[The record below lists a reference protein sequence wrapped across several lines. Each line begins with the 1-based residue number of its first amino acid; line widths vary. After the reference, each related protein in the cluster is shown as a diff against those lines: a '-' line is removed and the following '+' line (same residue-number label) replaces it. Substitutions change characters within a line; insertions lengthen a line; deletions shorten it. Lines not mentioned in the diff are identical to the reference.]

1 MTETIAAC
9 GLEPWPPGPGRNLF
23 TNAII
28 SVLEDWM
35 TRPSFTAVMLH
46 SEVLAAIKHKK
57 PERRKWA
64 DLQNIEDRKT
74 PIYILNSNIPTS
86 LSIELATRRNL
97 NSGTMG
103 NRASANFSRPALG
116 PSPLNPS
123 PVFSKFDIY
132 NPANLLKTN
141 KTGDL
146 QIPHVLVSIAL
157 EEHQIVDVESWY
169 RWIREIPSLAKYAV
183 VEGVYKSF
191 STALLLSI
199 PLLIWDMLPD
209 DLAVS
214 FVAYIQSRNML
225 AADSVQEFRRLVQAV
240 DEPQA
245 NLKEAQKSV
254 ESETQRRQ
262 LHSYTKSV
270 GEKRIDELMRKHTKH
285 PTLESATLMRITNL
299 ERPQTAGSS
308 GGNTLNI
315 DSPTWPPNI
324 SRRNTVTRPSTSRGP
339 DTDREATRLDSP
351 RQSSDTPSEQRSV
364 ERPTISAGRGSNRL
378 FDSLNSPLKPAIS
391 IPQDSPV
398 ERPQTS
404 RGPGTKR
411 PPPRLYS
418 PLHSNPFI
426 PGQNNLRPD
435 FGQSTRGSTSLDS
448 PFTRNNSNPFALEKY
463 IQDHPPTRRPIRQ
476 GQTPTQSDNSAS
488 GEPEKTGF
496 QRSER
501 LDRGSSR
508 RAAKLDAA
516 LADIFATESP
526 VNDPAALAK
535 KKEANRRSARIDAE
549 AEFQADI
556 LETENLINDL
566 KHEANFA
573 REEARRAWD
582 ELGRREREER
592 ERLAK
597 LRNGETISFGR
608 FQLQAIG
615 ERTPDLGSKA
625 AALLGTILSPREAME
640 KHRRARSEPRN
651 GKAGNKTSTFVDH
664 KIKLV
669 YPPMPPPKDSESTNR
684 ALKTHEFVKQQREL
698 QSKSA
703 GPSKRPVAVYQ
714 PQLPSHK
721 IPERKASL
729 GVFQPMPQQPSLSVT
744 TNGFPKPDF
753 STYSFPDA
761 DPNVM
766 RHMMSFESNPSRDKM
781 RPSMSENSIGGMV
794 RTSGEHPRGVQI
806 IERGRGRQAT
816 TYTFLD
822 DEDLLDRELASRG
835 VSVVRSGDKGKEK
848 EKPKRKGSKL
858 VKKRLVSASG
868 DRGKKREEIVFPH
881 LKVQV

>member
-1 MTETIAAC
+1 M
-9 GLEPWPPGPGRNLF
+9 
-23 TNAII
+23 
-28 SVLEDWM
+28 
-35 TRPSFTAVMLH
+35 
-46 SEVLAAIKHKK
+46 
-57 PERRKWA
+57 
-64 DLQNIEDRKT
+64 
-74 PIYILNSNIPTS
+74 
-86 LSIELATRRNL
+86 
-97 NSGTMG
+97 
-103 NRASANFSRPALG
+103 
-116 PSPLNPS
+116 
-123 PVFSKFDIY
+123 
-132 NPANLLKTN
+132 
-141 KTGDL
+141 
-146 QIPHVLVSIAL
+146 
-157 EEHQIVDVESWY
+157 DVEAWY

-214 FVAYIQSRNML
+214 FVAYVRSRNLL
-225 AADSVQEFRRLVQAV
+225 AANSVQEFRRFVQAV
-240 DEPQA
+240 DEPRA
-245 NLKEAQKSV
+245 NSKEAQKSG
-254 ESETQRRQ
+254 ESGPQRRQ
-262 LHSYTKSV
+262 LHSYSKSV

-308 GGNTLNI
+308 GGNSANI
-315 DSPTWPPNI
+315 DSPTWPPNL
-324 SRRNTVTRPSTSRGP
+324 SKSNTITRPSTSRGP
-339 DTDREATRLDSP
+339 DTDRESSRLDSP
-351 RQSSDTPSEQRSV
+351 RQSSDIPSDQRTI
-364 ERPTISAGRGSNRL
+364 ERPNTSTGRGFNRL

-391 IPQDSPV
+391 IPQQSPV

-404 RGPGTKR
+404 RGLGNK
-411 PPPRLYS
+411 PPPRIYS

-426 PGQNNLRPD
+426 PSQSNLRPD
-435 FGQSTRGSTSLDS
+435 FGQATRGSTSLDS
-448 PFTRNNSNPFALEKY
+448 PFARNNSDPFALEKY
-463 IQDHPPTRRPIRQ
+463 IQDHPLTRRPIRQ
-476 GQTPTQSDNSAS
+476 TGPSTQSGNAPEGGQEAS
-488 GEPEKTGF
+488 RY

-526 VNDPAALAK
+526 VNDPTTLAK
-535 KKEANRRSARIDAE
+535 NKEANRRSARIDAE

-573 REEARRAWD
+573 RQEARRAWD

-608 FQLQAIG
+608 FQLRAVE
-615 ERTPDLGSKA
+615 ERTPDIGSKA

-640 KHRRARSEPRN
+640 KHRRARSEPRD
-651 GKAGNKTSTFVDH
+651 GKAGKKASTFVDH

-669 YPPMPPPKDSESTNR
+669 YPPAPPPKDSESSNR
-684 ALKTHEFVKQQREL
+684 ALEFVTQQKEL
-698 QSKSA
+698 QSKSV

-714 PQLPSHK
+714 PQLLSHK

-729 GVFQPMPQQPSLSVT
+729 GVFQPLPQHPPLSAT
-744 TNGFPKPDF
+744 TNGFPNPDF
-753 STYSFPDA
+753 SDYSFPDA

-781 RPSMSENSIGGMV
+781 RPSMSDNSVGGMM

-835 VSVVRSGDKGKEK
+835 VSAVRSGDKGKEK

-858 VKKRLVSASG
+858 VKKRLVSV
-868 DRGKKREEIVFPH
+868 DRGGGKKREEIVFPH